1 VAGGPGGGGP
11 PPAGTRSAP
20 DPTLMSVESRA
31 LTADRAGIMWERVGG
46 RTGTTHVFGP
56 PDEDFDGALT

>member
-1 VAGGPGGGGP
+1 VAAAPGAGEP
-11 PPAGTRSAP
+11 PPAERSSAP

>member
-1 VAGGPGGGGP
+1 
-11 PPAGTRSAP
+11 
-20 DPTLMSVESRA
+20 MSVESRA